1 MIIFVIGTVAQVL
14 ALLPHSQKV
23 LGSIPAWGAVG
34 TGGRFSFSA
43 QVGYLPGLSVWSL
56 HVLPVFT
63 RGFLDSEPKQKK
75 HAKEQTP
82 LRPYLTSP
90 GPRALPTAPGVLEEG
105 QSGMG
110 SMQKINSQ
118 RPQACV
124 SCVAS
129 IYIYVCVCAI
139 KKPDKLL

>member
-1 MIIFVIGTVAQVL
+1 
-14 ALLPHSQKV
+14 
-23 LGSIPAWGAVG
+23 
-34 TGGRFSFSA
+34 
-43 QVGYLPGLSVWSL
+43 
-56 HVLPVFT
+56 
-63 RGFLDSEPKQKK
+63 KK
-75 HAKEQTP
+75 HAKEQNT

-139 KKPDKLL
+139 KKPDKLLHTHTHTHILFHPSSLRRSPSRSVCVCV